1 MNLARARVA
10 GDLAFALLGVGSFGG
25 VGCRRAADVEVKPAE
40 ARTHVET
47 TTAQDRDVQQEV
59 TLTGVLEA
67 NERTDLA
74 ANATGR
80 VVHVF
85 VELGQR
91 VPAGA
96 PIVQLDTRTA
106 VLTAREAAANVQ
118 NAIEQL
124 AAYKKDC
131 DRYQGL
137 LAKGAITQQEF
148 DRAMG
153 QCETQ
158 TSSAEAARVRAAEA
172 TQTLSDSTVRAPFA
186 GKVADRFV
194 HVGEFVR
201 PDTKVVILLADD
213 PLRLRL
219 TVPESDIFAVKEGLK
234 VRFSTAGFPDRTFQ
248 ATLKFIGGE
257 VREQTRDLVVEAIVD
272 NHEGAL
278 LPGMFVSAH
287 LATGQARL
295 PVIPKKAILTGPT
308 SPTVFVIDGDRV
320 RQRIV
325 QTAAPL
331 GDDIAIADGVKSG
344 DRVVLNPSIALS
356 DGALID

>member
-1 MNLARARVA
+1 MKLARAAVRR
-10 GDLAFALLGVGSFGG
+10 GLALCLLGAVCSGAVACG
-25 VGCRRAADVEVKPAE
+25 RAAEVKALAAE
-40 ARTHVET
+40 LRTHVET
-47 TTAQDRDVQQEV
+47 ITAEDREVQQEV

-80 VVHVF
+80 VVRVF

-91 VPAGA
+91 VTAGA
-96 PIVQLDTRTA
+96 PIVQLDARTA
-106 VLTAREAAANVQ
+106 ALTAREAAANVQ
-118 NAIEQL
+118 NAVDQL

-172 TQTLSDSTVRAPFA
+172 TQTVSDSTVRAPFA
-186 GKVADRFV
+186 GKIADRFV
-194 HVGEFVR
+194 HVGEYVR

-234 VRFSTAGFPDRTFQ
+234 VRFSTAGIPDQVFQ

-257 VREQTRDLVVEAIVD
+257 VREQTRDLVVEAVVD

-287 LATGQARL
+287 LSTGQARL

-308 SPTVFVIDGDRV
+308 SPSVFVIDGDRV
-320 RQRIV
+320 RQRVV

-331 GDDIAIADGVKSG
+331 GDDVAIADGVKKG
-344 DRVVLNPSIALS
+344 DRVVLSPSSSLS